1 MSNNHVSQTLFQ
13 LLQTTIKFEKSIRLA
28 SFQKS
33 QLSSVSIFFKFVHP
47 CLPVA
52 VLYIPSL
59 YVFSVLSGYFW
70 SEPAVKHTTQGQF
83 YFESYQKAEIRSY
96 FVCSHTFFYRI
107 QFQGIPIQLA
117 EIQPTKIHS
126 EVFVQSQSTICF
138 FCFILDPTKYSCYDT
153 SSGWRT

>member
-1 MSNNHVSQTLFQ
+1 M
-13 LLQTTIKFEKSIRLA
+13 LLKRTTA
-28 SFQKS
+28 
-33 QLSSVSIFFKFVHP
+33 
-47 CLPVA
+47 
-52 VLYIPSL
+52 
-59 YVFSVLSGYFW
+59 
-70 SEPAVKHTTQGQF
+70 KHTPKGQF

-138 FCFILDPTKYSCYDT
+138 FVLFQTPPNTRAMTLPQVDEHSHSVRFFVNYMIFHCFMFQMTKTPNGKGDLAPPLHLTPVLHPARRLGHLETT
-153 SSGWRT
+153 SDDSQRKGKSS